1 MPLREFI
8 LSVSQSLRM
17 SGKAV
22 VNVKKTGRP
31 PSNSNF
37 QVQEPNSSHH
47 KILKNKAKRRHKVTL
62 WSN

>member
-22 VNVKKTGRP
+22 LKKTGRP
-31 PSNSNF
+31 PSNSNCKA
-37 QVQEPNSSHH
+37 QESYSSDH
-47 KILKNKAKRRHKVTL
+47 KIYIKISSLKML
-62 WSN
+62 